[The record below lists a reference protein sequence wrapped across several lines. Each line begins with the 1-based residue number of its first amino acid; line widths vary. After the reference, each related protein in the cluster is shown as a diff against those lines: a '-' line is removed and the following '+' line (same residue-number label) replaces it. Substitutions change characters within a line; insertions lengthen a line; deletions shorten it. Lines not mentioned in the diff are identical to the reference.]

1 MPSIQPIKLENAS
14 DATIRLLATA
24 RVDNALPPNMI
35 QSMAQSPNVL
45 EGYLQFS
52 RALKGGK
59 LDQEERAQIA
69 LAVAQANLCEYSLA
83 YHTALARRLG
93 LPYDH
98 ILASRE
104 GRAADRKVDAAL
116 RFARDLVL
124 ENGDCSPAELHH
136 VGFTDREIV
145 EIVALVALNIFE
157 NYFNMVAKT
166 EFDVPKVGVK
176 LKIA

>member
-1 MPSIQPIKLENAS
+1 MQTIQPIQLENAS
-14 DATIRLLATA
+14 EATKGLVVSASA
-24 RVDNALPPNMI
+24 DSGLPSNMI
-35 QSMAQSPNVL
+35 KSMAQSPSVL

-59 LDQEERAQIA
+59 PDQEERVQIA

-93 LPYDH
+93 LPHDH

-104 GRAADRKVDAAL
+104 GRAADTKVDAAL
-116 RFARDLVL
+116 KFARDLVL
-124 ENGDCSPAELHH
+124 ENGDCSPAELQHA
-136 VGFTDREIV
+136 GFSDGEIV
-145 EIVALVALNIFE
+145 EIVALIALNIFE

-166 EFDVPKVGVK
+166 ELDVPKVGLR
-176 LKIA
+176 LKVA